1 MTFENEI
8 GGRRFLD
15 GNGNYEWGGRI
26 ARACLDFTEPSG

>member
-8 GGRRFLD
+8 GGRSFLY

-26 ARACLDFTEPSG
+26 ARACFDCTEPSG